1 MHIRKGMLVRVI
13 SGNDR
18 GKEGRVLRVYP
29 KTGRVIVEGVNF
41 IKRATR
47 PTQTNPGG
55 GFIEKEAAVNAS
67 NVMLLVGG
75 QTTRIGHK
83 KLEDGSKVRIATKTG
98 EEIES

>member
-75 QTTRIGHK
+75 QTTRIGYK